1 MTNRTPDARPWF
13 IFGVAAL
20 ARFMVVLDASIV
32 NVALPSM
39 QRGLHFALSDLQWV
53 INIYALVFGGF
64 LLLGGRAGD
73 LFGRKRLFIV
83 GLSLFSLASLAG
95 GLAQSPAWLIAARGA
110 QGLGGAIMSPV
121 ALSIII
127 DAFPEGAER
136 NRVIGIFGSII
147 GVAGACGVLLGGIL
161 TNSFGWQWV
170 LYVNVPVGIAAI
182 ATTVLVIPNTRGTVK
197 RGGFDLPGAVT
208 ITAGLSLL
216 VYALVKAPQN
226 GWLSG
231 PTIRYAGIVLL
242 LLGSF
247 LAIEVRS
254 AAPLVR
260 LGILRVRNL
269 ALSNIAMLLSG
280 AATFSTF
287 FFLSLYLQNVLHD
300 SALTTGVAYLPLAST
315 IFIVGT
321 FAGSLVTRY
330 GPKAVLL
337 TGISSSALGLLL
349 LTRLPI
355 HGSYALDVLPAML
368 LVGVGLGLTFVPLN
382 IMAVQ
387 GIRPTEIGLASG
399 LIYASLQIGG
409 ALGLAVLSTIST
421 TRFDA
426 LIKTNH
432 GPLAVPTAL
441 VDGFHYAFFTGA
453 LFLITAA
460 ALTALLLPGRP
471 PAAEPDE
478 ELAVA

>member
-1 MTNRTPDARPWF
+1 
-13 IFGVAAL
+13 
-20 ARFMVVLDASIV
+20 MVVLDASIV

-39 QRGLHFALSDLQWV
+39 QRSLHFALSDLQWV
-53 INIYALVFGGF
+53 INIYALTFGGF

-83 GLSLFSLASLAG
+83 GLGLFSLASLVG
-95 GLAQSPAWLIAARGA
+95 GLAQSPGWLIAARGA

-127 DAFPEGAER
+127 DTFPEGAER
-136 NRVIGIFGSII
+136 NRVLGIFASII
-147 GVAGACGVLLGGIL
+147 GAAAACGVLLGGIL

-170 LYVNVPVGIAAI
+170 LYVNVPVGIAAVAMSLWI
-182 ATTVLVIPNTRGTVK
+182 IPNKQVVAKSR
-197 RGGFDLPGAVT
+197 GFDLPGAIT
-208 ITAGLSLL
+208 ITAALSLL
-216 VYALVKAPQN
+216 VYALVKAPEN
-226 GWLSG
+226 GWLSA
-231 PTIRYAGIVLL
+231 PTLRYAAIIVL

-247 LAIEVRS
+247 VTIELRS

-260 LGILRVRNL
+260 LGILKVRNL
-269 ALSNIAMLLSG
+269 AVSNIAILLTG

-287 FFLSLYLQNVLHD
+287 FFLSLYLQDVLGY
-300 SALTTGVAYLPLAST
+300 SALVTGVAYLPLAST

-321 FAGSLVTRY
+321 FAGNLVTRY
-330 GPKAVLL
+330 GSKSVLL
-337 TGISSSALGLLL
+337 SGIGSSALGLLL
-349 LTRLPI
+349 LTRLPV
-355 HGSYALDVLPAML
+355 HGSYGLDVLPAML

-421 TRFDA
+421 TRYDTVV
-426 LIKTNH
+426 KTYR
-432 GPLAVPTAL
+432 GPVAVPKAL
-441 VDGFHYAFFTGA
+441 VDGFHYAFFTGV
-453 LFLITAA
+453 LFLVVAG

-471 PAAEPDE
+471 RVAEPDE
-478 ELAVA
+478 ELAIA